1 MEIFKLVQIKTLMM
15 FFILIFSFT
24 HMSEKTFAE
33 QAMNIDQ
40 DKSTVLITGSNRGI
54 GLALAQN
61 YAEQGWNVIATCRKP
76 KKATDLMSLRDKFS
90 NVNIV
95 SLRDSCD
102 DRVQLL
108 SVCHFVFVI
117 RLGFLID

>member
-24 HMSEKTFAE
+24 PMSEKAFAE
-33 QAMNIDQ
+33 QTMNIDR

-61 YAEQGWNVIATCRKP
+61 YAEQGWNVICLLYTSP
-76 KKATDLMSLRDKFS
+76 SPRDVEES
-90 NVNIV
+90 RMP
-95 SLRDSCD
+95 SSA
-102 DRVQLL
+102 
-108 SVCHFVFVI
+108 
-117 RLGFLID
+117 

>member
-1 MEIFKLVQIKTLMM
+1 MEIFKLGQIKTLMM

-24 HMSEKTFAE
+24 PMSEKAFAE
-33 QAMNIDQ
+33 QTMNIDQ

-76 KKATDLMSLRDKFS
+76 KKATDLMSLRENFS
-90 NVNIV
+90 NVNIEELDV
-95 SLRDSCD
+95 TSEEQINALAKKYMEYPSM
-102 DRVQLL
+102 
-108 SVCHFVFVI
+108 FY
-117 RLGFLID
+117 

>member
-1 MEIFKLVQIKTLMM
+1 MEIFKLGQIKTLMM

-24 HMSEKTFAE
+24 PMSEKAFAD
-33 QAMNIDQ
+33 QTMNIDR

-76 KKATDLMSLRDKFS
+76 KKRQNSCLSERSSAMSILK
-90 NVNIV
+90 N
-95 SLRDSCD
+95 LT
-102 DRVQLL
+102 
-108 SVCHFVFVI
+108 
-117 RLGFLID
+117 